1 MFDFLSQKFSSI
13 FSGLEGAKRLTE
25 GNIQESLNQV
35 QEALLEADVPYNVVQ
50 TFIAAV
56 KNDVIG
62 REVIASLKPAEQL
75 LSIVQAKIVE
85 FLGGDNASFSL
96 SFPSIIMVMGLQGS
110 GKTTTIGKLA
120 YKIKKDAQQSGKS
133 KKILLGSIDFYRPAA
148 IDQLQVL
155 ASQVDVGFYRAQSKD
170 PVRAAQEI
178 VLHSQQQHYDVVL
191 LDTAGRLHIDNSMLL
206 ELQDVDALLRPTQK
220 ILVLDAMTGQESL
233 AVAKAFD
240 DIIGFQSAILT
251 KMDSD
256 TRGGAAFAFRFML
269 KKPIV
274 FIGEGEKVSD
284 LALFYPDRAAE
295 RMLGMGDFRTLMERA
310 EEKLAEGEKEK
321 AEKAFS
327 SDSFS
332 LQDFADQMSIVNK
345 IGSLSQVLKYMPSM
359 GSKVSSDMIAQ
370 GEIELVKFRAILF
383 SMTLKE
389 RLNPSILNQSRLQ
402 RIARGAGATIADIS
416 KLLKRFEEAKQYVK
430 LLNKFG

>member
-62 REVIASLKPAEQL
+62 REITDSLKPAEHL
-75 LSIVQAKIVE
+75 LKIVE
-85 FLGGDNASFSL
+85 AKIIDFLGGDNVSFSL
-96 SFPSIIMVMGLQGS
+96 SCPAVIMVMGLQGS

-155 ASQVDVGFYRAQSKD
+155 ANQVGVSFYRAQSKD

-178 VLHSQQQHYDVVL
+178 VLYSQQQHCDVVL
-191 LDTAGRLHIDNSMLL
+191 LDTAGRLHIDNTMLL

-269 KKPIV
+269 KKPII

-295 RMLGMGDFRTLMERA
+295 KILGMGDIRTLMEQA
-310 EEKLAEGEKEK
+310 EEKLAQGEREK
-321 AEKAFS
+321 AEKAFGS
-327 SDSFS
+327 ELFS
-332 LQDFADQMSIVNK
+332 LQDFADQMAIVNK
-345 IGSLSQVLKYMPSM
+345 IGSLSHVLKYMPNM

-370 GEIELVKFRAILF
+370 GEVELVKFRAIIF

-402 RIARGAGATIADIS
+402 RIARGAGVAVADIN
-416 KLLKRFEEAKQYVK
+416 KLLKRFEEVKQYVK
-430 LLNKFG
+430 LLNKFE